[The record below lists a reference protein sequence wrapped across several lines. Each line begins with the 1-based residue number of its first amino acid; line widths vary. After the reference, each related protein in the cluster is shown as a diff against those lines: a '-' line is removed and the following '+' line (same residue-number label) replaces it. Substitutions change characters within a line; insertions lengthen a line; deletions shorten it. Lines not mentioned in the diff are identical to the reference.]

1 MAIRTTFTEVAKI
14 IEVDATIST
23 DLVPFI
29 EAASHL
35 VTKVCT
41 NTGYDATDLEIIE
54 RWLAAHFYAIR
65 DPRYLVERAG
75 SVLAEY
81 QNRVDLGLDVTTY
94 GQQAM
99 RLAYYGELG
108 RLNDKIKAGKFQTI
122 SVAHVGKLRSEDIDM
137 TDKTESS

>member
-1 MAIRTTFTEVAKI
+1 MAVRTTYEAVAQI

-29 EAASHL
+29 ETASHL
-35 VTKVCT
+35 VTRVCT
-41 NTGYDATDLEIIE
+41 NTGYDAIDLELIE

-81 QNRVDLGLDVTTY
+81 QNKVDLGLDVTTY

-99 RLAYYGELG
+99 RLAYFGELAN
-108 RLNDKIKAGKFQTI
+108 LNEKIKSGKIQPI
-122 SVAHVGKLRSEDIDM
+122 SVSWVGKTDTDTEDKV
-137 TDKTESS
+137 TSR

>member
-1 MAIRTTFTEVAKI
+1 MARTTYTAVAEI

-29 EAASHL
+29 EAANHL

-41 NTGYDATDLEIIE
+41 NTGYDATDLELIE

-81 QNRVDLGLDVTTY
+81 QNKVDLGLDVTTY

-99 RLAYYGELG
+99 RLAYFGELG
-108 RLNDKIKAGKFQTI
+108 KLNEKMKNGKIQPI
-122 SVAHVGKLRSEDIDM
+122 SVGWLGDTDTETI
-137 TDKTESS
+137 DKTVSR